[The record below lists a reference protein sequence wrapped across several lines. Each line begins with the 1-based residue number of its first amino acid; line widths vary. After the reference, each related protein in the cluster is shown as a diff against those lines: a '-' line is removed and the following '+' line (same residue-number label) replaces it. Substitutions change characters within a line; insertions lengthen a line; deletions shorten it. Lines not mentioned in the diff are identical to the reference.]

1 VSAAKPASG
10 GDERIEIDYEQLK
23 SLTKVIQLNGISLV
37 DGGIHSNVDPRG
49 IVGADV
55 GPKGY
60 ALSLGDAKWWLDGSA
75 LDVVLGYRVTG
86 TATRDSEKID
96 LFTVGARFLVSYS
109 LPEGTVVPLD
119 NRDNLLADLVAA
131 NGQIN
136 AFPYLRQFVN
146 DLTARAGW
154 PPLVLSVFK
163 APARRPRGLVR
174 MAKVWDS
181 PVDEREHER
190 GN

>member
-109 LPEGTVVPLD
+109 LPEG
-119 NRDNLLADLVAA
+119 
-131 NGQIN
+131 QIN